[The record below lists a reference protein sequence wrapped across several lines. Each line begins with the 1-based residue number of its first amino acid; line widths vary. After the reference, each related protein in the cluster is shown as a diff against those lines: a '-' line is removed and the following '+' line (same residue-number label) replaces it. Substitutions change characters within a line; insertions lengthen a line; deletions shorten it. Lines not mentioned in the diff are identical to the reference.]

1 MAERPQELEGI
12 IARYREALETLG
24 VRAEKIYLFGS
35 YKEGNPREGSD
46 IDLVV
51 VSSDFRR
58 FGYLERFK
66 VLGVAAARILEPIEA
81 RGFTP
86 QEIAEGDIPAFWK
99 HILADEAVPV

>member
-1 MAERPQELEGI
+1 MAERPRELEGI
-12 IARYREALETLG
+12 VARYREALGTLG
-24 VRAEKIYLFGS
+24 VRAEKVYLFGS

-51 VSSDFRR
+51 VSSDFEH
-58 FGYLERFK
+58 FGYLERFE
-66 VLGVAAARILEPIEA
+66 VLGIAAARILEPIEA

-86 QEIAEGDIPAFWK
+86 EEIAGGDIPEFWK